1 MKNIGILTMLT
12 KEQREYIYGVVAS
25 GVPILALTSTQV
37 AGVAQLIIGFAAA
50 LLGLGGGALALANT
64 TDNTEK

>member
-12 KEQREYIYGVVAS
+12 KQQREYIYSIVAS
-25 GVPILALTSTQV
+25 GVPILALTSTQIAGTASLIV
-37 AGVAQLIIGFAAA
+37 AFAAA
-50 LLGLGGGALALANT
+50 LLGVGGGALALANT